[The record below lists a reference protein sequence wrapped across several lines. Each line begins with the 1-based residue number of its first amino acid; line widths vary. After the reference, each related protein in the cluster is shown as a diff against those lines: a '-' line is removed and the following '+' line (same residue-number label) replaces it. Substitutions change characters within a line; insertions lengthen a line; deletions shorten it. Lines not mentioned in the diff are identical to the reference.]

1 MFHYLPLYLTD
12 MVGRRTGRDGVQFC
26 LFLFILVITVPSS
39 AGPGS
44 RHGRHCDASAGGGTG
59 GGDDGS
65 GGSSGGSD
73 GARATAPVL
82 ALAQKLLA
90 FPKFGTPWAGTSS
103 SAGGSAGGTAA
114 MTNST
119 GCW

>member
-26 LFLFILVITVPSS
+26 LFFCLKVFIYITVPSS

-82 ALAQKLLA
+82 A
-90 FPKFGTPWAGTSS
+90 FPK
-103 SAGGSAGGTAA
+103 TACIPKIRHA
-114 MTNST
+114 V
-119 GCW
+119 GRHEQQRRW